1 MRILTI
7 LVAGLL
13 SCNAMAA
20 EGEHII
26 GGSVGYGGNEIDGF
40 EKDTSTSGDNVVYDI
55 YYRYMWHDN
64 FGIEAG
70 YFAGSSGLA
79 SAFGS
84 IFGQINDIEYSGFR
98 TTLYGKYMLSE
109 RNSLYAKLGGSANKL
124 SYEWGSSWSNDEL
137 QHSNEN
143 DIDLYAAVGWE
154 VRFHSGFGMN
164 IEYQYIPV
172 QALTAQ
178 NVNFGISYQ
187 F

>member
-20 EGEHII
+20 EGDHII
-26 GGSVGYGGNEIDGF
+26 GGSVGYGFNEFDGF
-40 EKDTSTSGDNVVYDI
+40 DNDDSSEGDNFVYDI

-64 FGIEAG
+64 FGVEAG
-70 YFAGSSGLA
+70 YFSGDAGVGTALT
-79 SAFGS
+79 S
-84 IFGQINDIEYSGFR
+84 IFTGIKNVEYSGFR
-98 TTLYGKYMLSE
+98 LTLHGEYMLSE
-109 RNSLYAKLGGSANKL
+109 RNRLYAKLGASANEL
-124 SYEWGSSWSNDEL
+124 SYERGSIFGSDEFSL
-137 QHSNEN
+137 SNEN
-143 DIDLYAAVGWE
+143 DVDLYTAVGWE

>member
-20 EGEHII
+20 EGDHII
-26 GGSVGYGGNEIDGF
+26 GGSVGYGANELDGF
-40 EKDTSTSGDNVVYDI
+40 ESDNSTSGDNVVYDV

-64 FGIEAG
+64 FGVEAG
-70 YFAGSSGLA
+70 YFSGSSGVF
-79 SAFGS
+79 SALGS
-84 IFGQINDIEYSGFR
+84 IFGQINNIEYSGLR
-98 TTLYGKYMLSE
+98 VTLYGEYILSE
-109 RNSLYAKLGGSANKL
+109 RNRLYAKLGASANEL
-124 SYEWGSSWSNDEL
+124 SYKWGSSWSNDEL
-137 QHSNEN
+137 QSSNEN
-143 DIDLYAAVGWE
+143 DVDLYTAVGWE

-164 IEYQYIPV
+164 IEYQYIPI